1 MQMTPEELER
11 HGFLLQDTLT
21 HQDLIPFVRLYL
33 NKRTRSSIFYTAF
46 NVAFVALLVFWFWK
60 SSNLPSFAFGEGLS
74 HTSIGIAITLA
85 LIPLHEYLH
94 VLAYKWQGATNTS
107 YDANFRKFYFMALA
121 DKFVANRK
129 EFQVIALAPFVVIS
143 IGLLLA
149 AALSGPLW
157 TFAWLGALLVHT
169 ACCSGDFGLL
179 SYFDFHKDKEV
190 VTYDD
195 KENGVPFFYGKSGQL

>member
-1 MQMTPEELER
+1 MTPEELEH
-11 HGFLLQDTLT
+11 HGFRVQDTLT

-33 NKRTRSSIFYTAF
+33 NKRTRFSVLYTAA
-46 NVAFVALLVFWFWK
+46 NVSFMALLIFWFWK
-60 SSNLPSFAFGEGLS
+60 TNGTPVFSFGEGIS
-74 HTSIGIAITLA
+74 YTSIGIAVALA

-94 VLAYKWQGATNTS
+94 VLAYRSQGATTTS

-129 EFQVIALAPFVVIS
+129 EFQVVALAPFVVIS
-143 IGLLLA
+143 MSLLVA
-149 AALSGPLW
+149 AVFSGPLW
-157 TFAWLGALLVHT
+157 TFTWLGALLVHT

-195 KENGVPFFYGKSGQL
+195 KENGISFFYGK